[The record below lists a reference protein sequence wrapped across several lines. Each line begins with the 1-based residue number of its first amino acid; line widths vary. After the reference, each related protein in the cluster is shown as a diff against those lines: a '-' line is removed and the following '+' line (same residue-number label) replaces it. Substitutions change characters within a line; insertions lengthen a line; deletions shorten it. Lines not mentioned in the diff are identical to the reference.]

1 MTAYGALAAAYD
13 GLTYDIPYE
22 DMLQFWEAVL
32 DREGKKPE
40 SVLDMACGT
49 GSLSVLLAKKGLKVL
64 ASDLSEEMLTEAAD
78 KAAELDEP
86 PFFIC
91 QPMQQLALPFGVDW
105 IVCCLDGVN
114 YLTDP
119 DDCREMLRR
128 CYVNLNEGGILTF
141 DLNSAHKL
149 RGLDGQVWLDENE
162 DSYCVW
168 RTEFDEEENICYYG
182 MDIFTRR
189 GKLWQRDWEEH
200 QQYAYSCEQMEAYLR
215 EAGFTKIRFYGDLTM
230 DAPKDDT
237 MRIFV
242 SAVKEEMQ

>member
-119 DDCREMLRR
+119 DDCREMLKR
-128 CYVNLNEGGILTF
+128 CYVNLNKGGILTF
-141 DLNSAHKL
+141 DLNSSQSRCQSFPL
-149 RGLDGQVWLDENE
+149 R
-162 DSYCVW
+162 
-168 RTEFDEEENICYYG
+168 
-182 MDIFTRR
+182 
-189 GKLWQRDWEEH
+189 
-200 QQYAYSCEQMEAYLR
+200 A
-215 EAGFTKIRFYGDLTM
+215 KISM
-230 DAPKDDT
+230 P
-237 MRIFV
+237 
-242 SAVKEEMQ
+242 